1 MPELRYRPMWI
12 LMSAALVVAVV
23 WASLQTSLN
32 LSPASGMDKVQHLAT
47 YMMLTMWFTGL
58 LPRNRYWLV
67 GAGLLG
73 LGFALELAQFL
84 MHAGRTADPL
94 DMLANACGV
103 LAGLL
108 VATIGTGGWARRFE
122 AWIA

>member
-12 LMSAALVVAVV
+12 LTSAALVGAVV
-23 WASLQTSLN
+23 WASLQTSLK

-73 LGFALELAQFL
+73 FGIALELAQFL

-103 LAGLL
+103 FAGLV
-108 VATIGTGGWARRFE
+108 VARIGTGGWARRFE